1 MPLPFDQWQFYVV
14 TAVAM
19 LGLWAL
25 VRPFL
30 RRSTGG
36 CHGCG
41 SAPRR
46 VRRTPLTIEKRAP
59 RRKEL

>member
-1 MPLPFDQWQFYVV
+1 MMPLPFDQWQFYVV
-14 TAVAM
+14 TAVAV

-46 VRRTPLTIEKRAP
+46 KRRTQLTIDRSP
-59 RRKEL
+59 